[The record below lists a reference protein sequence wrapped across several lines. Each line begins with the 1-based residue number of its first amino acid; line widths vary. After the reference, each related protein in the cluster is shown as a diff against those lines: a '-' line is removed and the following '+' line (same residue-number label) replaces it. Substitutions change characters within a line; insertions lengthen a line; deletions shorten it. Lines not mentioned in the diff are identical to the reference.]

1 METFTQSHTSRQL
14 KEHEKNYS
22 PFLLEAA
29 ATVWGMDNFN
39 KYLGGTKFTLYADYK
54 PLEQMGHLHSKT
66 FNQLQMALMEHN
78 FIMQN
83 RQTANLPSHLKL
95 AKADLTQNISNTHLH
110 VSTQIYKPG
119 QPSNDLT
126 NLRQPPTKILSQI
139 SQPQTQTST

>member
-1 METFTQSHTSRQL
+1 MRKTTPLSFWRLPQLYGAWTISTSTSEEQSS
-14 KEHEKNYS
+14 YS
-22 PFLLEAA
+22 
-29 ATVWGMDNFN
+29 
-39 KYLGGTKFTLYADYK
+39 ADYK

-119 QPSNDLT
+119 QPSNNLT
-126 NLRQPPTKILSQI
+126 NIRQPPTKILSQI